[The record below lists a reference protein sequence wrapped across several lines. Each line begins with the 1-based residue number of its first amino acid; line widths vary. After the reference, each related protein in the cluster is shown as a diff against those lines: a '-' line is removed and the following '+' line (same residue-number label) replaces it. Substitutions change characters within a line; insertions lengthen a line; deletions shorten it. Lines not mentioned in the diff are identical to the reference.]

1 MQKPTKEFPGNTPA
15 EAWKLYKADK
25 STIPPQQVLEFITD
39 CLTGMTPEGTT
50 LDRKNLWGLTQL
62 TIALS
67 TDHPTDFDRKS
78 WGHVADLARQSRE
91 LNKKKKSEADYFLLF
106 ISVVARLTAT
116 GAPEREA

>member
-67 TDHPTDFDRKS
+67 TDHP
-78 WGHVADLARQSRE
+78 
-91 LNKKKKSEADYFLLF
+91 LF